1 MTDTPSLAEGYEISA
16 DPARIDAERV
26 HRWLSTDAYWALG
39 REREKQ
45 DRAIA
50 GSLNFGVYDVASGEQ
65 VAYARVVTDRAT
77 FAWLCDVYV
86 DPAVRGRVS
95 GPPSSRPYATT
106 CCRSG
111 CAACCS
117 PPTTRTVCTRRSASR
132 RWRSRTSGWRCFS
145 KASKKCRTTSLDLR
159 TCAPHHHRMA
169 LRVTFVA
176 AARSSAL
183 LAERFEDDRPLDQ
196 AGWEEVLRVG
206 GELLPLAAAELRY
219 CSPTPRSRATGDAL
233 GYAPL
238 VQLALRDCDMG
249 RWRGLTLGEAMAREP
264 SAVDAWLA
272 DPRATPHGGES
283 LLEFVSRVGGWLDT
297 RPVEDGGRI
306 VAVAEPS
313 VIRAALVYA
322 LKAPPSTYWNIDV
335 RPLSTT
341 TVTGL
346 GGRWNLRFEGASVQP
361 SRT

>member
-1 MTDTPSLAEGYEISA
+1 MP
-16 DPARIDAERV
+16 
-26 HRWLSTDAYWALG
+26 
-39 REREKQ
+39 
-45 DRAIA
+45 
-50 GSLNFGVYDVASGEQ
+50 
-65 VAYARVVTDRAT
+65 
-77 FAWLCDVYV
+77 
-86 DPAVRGRVS
+86 
-95 GPPSSRPYATT
+95 
-106 CCRSG
+106 
-111 CAACCS
+111 
-117 PPTTRTVCTRRSASR
+117 
-132 RWRSRTSGWRCFS
+132 
-145 KASKKCRTTSLDLR
+145 
-159 TCAPHHHRMA
+159 

-176 AARSSAL
+176 AARSSPL
-183 LAERFEDDRPLDQ
+183 LAERFQDDRPLDQ
-196 AGWEEVLRVG
+196 AGWEEVQQVAR
-206 GELLPLAAAELRY
+206 ELLPLAAAELRY

-264 SAVDAWLA
+264 EAVDAWLA

-283 LLEFVSRVGGWLDT
+283 LLGFIGRVGGWLDT

-341 TVTGL
+341 TVTGRA
-346 GGRWNLRFEGASVQP
+346 GRWNLRFEAASTQP
-361 SRT
+361 SRA